1 MEHSL
6 LHSLQLT
13 GLIVVLGGCIF
24 ILGLLRPA
32 CRRLGPDPAR
42 ETLAGALSAGV
53 ARWVAVGA
61 LIAAAATFLDLFVL
75 AAETQNVTPFGGVE
89 LALVA
94 RLGLR
99 TTVGQLALARI
110 ACFVL
115 AAAATRAPAPGPGR
129 WSIVAAVGAGALWC
143 TALTSHAAAQPAAR
157 SLSIAAQLAHIAA
170 GAAWLGVLAHLLAAR
185 ATIIAHVRPSCLALI
200 AEIVRRFSP
209 VALSAASVLLVSGI
223 YAAVRNLHAP
233 AGLVTSAY
241 GLTLLIKLVMVIP
254 VLVAGVFNYRIVRP
268 NLLRLAG
275 APALDVRGE
284 GTAWLRRFGR
294 MLELEVSAGM
304 LVVIIAGILG
314 SVSPPGEDGAR
325 LLTRV
330 QLHALL
336 TPTVPRATLV
346 DPSSFVGAA
355 TRTVDDRRYAEFM
368 HNWSGVFVTAMG
380 LLWVAQGLGPLGATW
395 VTRVWPFLLVPL
407 ALFISIFADP
417 EVWVLRTVTLREA
430 IVDPGIVE
438 HQLGAALVL
447 AMIWLGWRDQHRPPR
462 ERPLGAALPLVM
474 IGGSVLL
481 LGHAHTSARET
492 EELGTLI
499 NVQHAALGGLGLL
512 AGTVRWLSVRRIF
525 PERPAR
531 VLWPLLVIAMGL
543 YLTFCYREL
552 T

>member
-6 LHSLQLT
+6 LHGLQLT

-24 ILGLLRPA
+24 MLGLLRPA

-61 LIAAAATFLDLFVL
+61 LIAGLATFLDLFVL
-75 AAETQNVTPFGGVE
+75 AAETQDRTPFGGVA

-94 RLGLR
+94 RLALR

-110 ACFVL
+110 ACLVL
-115 AAAATRAPAPGPGR
+115 AAAATRIPGPSR
-129 WSIVAAVGAGALWC
+129 WSIVAALGAGALWC

-157 SLSIAAQLAHIAA
+157 IPAIAAQLVHIAA

-185 ATIIAHVRPSCLALI
+185 PAIAADSRPSCLALI

-209 VALSAASVLLVSGI
+209 VALTAAGWLLVSGA
-223 YAAVRNLHAP
+223 YAAVRNLHTR

-241 GLTLLIKLVMVIP
+241 GLTLLVKLVMVIP
-254 VLVAGVFNYRIVRP
+254 VLVAGIINYRIVRP

-275 APALDVRGE
+275 RPGPDVREE

-304 LVVIIAGILG
+304 LVVLIAGILG
-314 SVSPPGEDGAR
+314 SVSPPGEDGSL
-325 LLTRV
+325 LLTRA
-330 QLHALL
+330 QLDALL
-336 TPTVPRATLV
+336 TPALPRTALV
-346 DPSSFVGAA
+346 DPASFVGAA
-355 TRTVDDRRYAEFM
+355 TRTVDD
-368 HNWSGVFVTAMG
+368 
-380 LLWVAQGLGPLGATW
+380 LWLAQGLGPNSAAW
-395 VTRVWPFLLVPL
+395 VTRVWPLLLVPL
-407 ALFISIFADP
+407 ALFISAFADP

-430 IVDPGIVE
+430 IVDPGIIE

-447 AMIWLGWRDQHRPPR
+447 VMVWLGWRDRRRPPR
-462 ERPLGAALPLVM
+462 ERPLGPTLPLVM
-474 IGGSVLL
+474 IGGGVLL
-481 LGHAHTSARET
+481 LGHAHTSVRAT

-499 NVQHAALGGLGLL
+499 SVQHAVLGGLALL
-512 AGTVRWLSVRRIF
+512 AGMVRWLSLRGIF

-531 VLWPLLVIAMGL
+531 ILWPLLVTAMGL